1 LLVLQV
7 SVGCYKHV
15 ETTFS
20 CSQEL
25 AVGQAR
31 PAQVVSGFYLMSG
44 EVLLKWGR
52 RTLIKQDSH
61 PDRTSGGLNAA
72 RCVLEDGVDLLT
84 GDAGKPLHE
93 LVHGSASFDIL
104 EQGAHRY
111 PRSAKDPCA
120 ADLQRVALDSL
131 TGGPIQHGGTLL

>member
-1 LLVLQV
+1 MLVLQV
-7 SVGCYKHV
+7 PVGCYKNI
-15 ETTFS
+15 EPTFS

-61 PDRTSGGLNAA
+61 PDRASGGLNAA
-72 RCVLEDGVDLLT
+72 RRVLEDGVDLLT
-84 GDAGKPLHE
+84 GDARKPLYE
-93 LVHGSASFDIL
+93 LVHGGASFEIL
-104 EQGAHRY
+104 EQDTHR
-111 PRSAKDPCA
+111 DPGSTKNPCPT
-120 ADLQRVALDSL
+120 DLQRVALDSL
-131 TGGPIQHGGTLL
+131 AGGPIQHWGTLL